1 MELMKEIKATVFK
14 IKNLEKNKRTN
25 NAEIIETELEGE
37 RNKLNELFK
46 VARQEKLKAKIIEF
60 AGCAERRKL

>member
-1 MELMKEIKATVFK
+1 MELMQEIKATIFK
-14 IKNLEKNKRTN
+14 IKNLEKNKKTN
-25 NAEIIETELEGE
+25 NAEIIEVELEGE

-60 AGCAERRKL
+60 AGCAERR

>member
-1 MELMKEIKATVFK
+1 MTLLYEIKSTIAK

-25 NAEIIETELEGE
+25 NADIIEVELEGE

-46 VARQEKLKAKIIEF
+46 VARQEKFKAKFIEF